1 MTRKK
6 SKLSFSKLWS
16 QVDFKNTSTLTLIFS
31 NLLVIFFAIT
41 DEISAMEVLWIYWFQ
56 SVIIGIF
63 TFIRLV
69 SLKEYSTEKFKIG
82 NKQPKPTRAAAIFIG
97 LFFFFHYG
105 LFHLVYA
112 VFLGLFTANSN
123 LPVNSNS
130 YIFILISAGIFFINY
145 LVDYIK
151 SKKDESAEIPN
162 IAKIMSAPYARI
174 IPMHLTII
182 FGGFFIS
189 ASQSLST
196 ATNIIIVLM
205 FTTIKAIVDL
215 ITHSVDFPVR
225 IPDRAVVK

>member
-1 MTRKK
+1 MARKK

-69 SLKEYSTEKFKIG
+69 SLKEYSTKKFKIG
-82 NKQPKPTRAAAIFIG
+82 KRQPEPTRATAIKTGI
-97 LFFFFHYG
+97 FFFFHYG
-105 LFHLVYA
+105 AFHFVYA
-112 VFLGLFTANSN
+112 GFLGLFTYFGTQS
-123 LPVNSNS
+123 VNINS
-130 YIFILISAGIFFINY
+130 YIFVLISAGIFFINY

-151 SKKDESAEIPN
+151 SKRDESAEIPN
-162 IAKIMSAPYARI
+162 IGKIMSAPYARI

-205 FTTIKAIVDL
+205 FTTIKTIVDL
-215 ITHSVDFPVR
+215 ITHSIDFPVR
-225 IPDRAVVK
+225 IPDKAEAN